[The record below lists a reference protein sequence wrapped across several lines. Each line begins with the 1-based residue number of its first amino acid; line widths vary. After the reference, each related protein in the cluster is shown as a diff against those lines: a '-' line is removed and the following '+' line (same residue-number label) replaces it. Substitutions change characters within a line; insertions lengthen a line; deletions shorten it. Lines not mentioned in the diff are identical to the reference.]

1 MTSRAVVH
9 TDDLPPV
16 GMVRDPAT
24 GGLIPRGED
33 LMAAALERMPDV
45 EAQLV
50 AWKRNRDAVIRFTRD
65 YLTESEYDTKGY
77 PVPGKVGDYYKVPG
91 APTKAL
97 TKRGGEKVAQL
108 LRFAKGETK
117 VVNMTETAEYVSA
130 TVEVTL
136 TDQYRRPVGSAV
148 SSCSTAEPGF
158 RSPSARKK
166 YGARSKKERDEWI
179 ETAPP
184 DYRAAVNDIV
194 ARAGKRAFVQAVIV
208 AGALDEIFTAAEDAE
223 EAPAPPAPKS
233 TRGDLPT
240 HLPFKRD
247 RRAIAELN
255 ELELAGV
262 IEWCQEKGKFADLIE
277 ACQLEQERR
286 RTDDAEPG
294 V

>member
-1 MTSRAVVH
+1 MTPPRALVS
-9 TDDLPPV
+9 TRDDLPPV
-16 GMVRDPAT
+16 GMVRTED
-24 GGLIPRGED
+24 GELVPRGED
-33 LMAAALERMPDV
+33 LMAAALEREPDL
-45 EAQLV
+45 ERQLQV
-50 AWKRNRDAVIRFTRD
+50 WQRNRTTVVRFTQQ
-65 YLTESEYDTKGY
+65 YLTESEYDNKGY

-108 LRFAKGETK
+108 LRFAKGATK

-158 RSPSARKK
+158 RSPMARKK
-166 YGARSKKERDEWI
+166 YGARSKRDGDQWV

-208 AGALDEIFTAAEDAE
+208 AGALDEIFTAAEDTE
-223 EAPAPPAPKS
+223 EAPTPTAPAT
-233 TRGDLPT
+233 TRGDLLT
-240 HLPFKRD
+240 HLPFKKD
-247 RRAIAELN
+247 QRAIADLDDAEL
-255 ELELAGV
+255 V
-262 IEWCQEKGKFADLIE
+262 KVVDWCRDKGKYPDLIE
-277 ACQLEQERR
+277 AVALEQERR
-286 RTDDAEPG
+286 RQGEDEPA
-294 V
+294 